1 MPVSMQSLFRIIFM
15 NNGVHK
21 FSKFPAN
28 QPKYNIINPSGKDLS
43 NIHHSLS
50 FIILSFIFK
59 FFLSFF
65 LPFFLSFSLPFFL
78 SFFLYLFSHVRLSFL
93 HQIYFHHLKTFYHNF
108 WISSQEE
115 EIIPNMI
122 RDSMYE
128 HYRMYVTFTWNRA
141 NEVRI
146 SINLEIASL

>member
-1 MPVSMQSLFRIIFM
+1 MQSLFRIIFM
-15 NNGVHK
+15 NNCAHK

-28 QPKYNIINPSGKDLS
+28 QPKYNIINPSGKDLPKFY
-43 NIHHSLS
+43 HSLS

-65 LPFFLSFSLPFFL
+65 LPSIL
-78 SFFLYLFSHVRLSFL
+78 SFFLYLFSRVRLSFL
-93 HQIYFHHLKTFYHNF
+93 HQIYFHHLKSFYHNF
-108 WISSQEE
+108 WISSHEE

-122 RDSMYE
+122 QTFRDSMYE
-128 HYRMYVTFTWNRA
+128 HYRMYVTFSRNRA

-146 SINLEIASL
+146 WSNLEIASLW

>member
-1 MPVSMQSLFRIIFM
+1 MQSLFRIIFM
-15 NNGVHK
+15 NNCVHK

-28 QPKYNIINPSGKDLS
+28 QPKYNIINPSGRGLS
-43 NIHHSLS
+43 NYHHSLS
-50 FIILSFIFK
+50 FRILPFIFK

-65 LPFFLSFSLPFFL
+65 LPSIL

-146 SINLEIASL
+146 WSNLEIASLW